1 MGTVEEEADE
11 TGYWLELLVESD
23 HVEAVVAGSLLSECE
38 ELVAICVSSIK
49 AARGS
54 GRRS

>member
-1 MGTVEEEADE
+1 MGTVEEEAYE

-23 HVEAVVAGSLLSECE
+23 HIEAAVVDKLLSESE

-49 AARGS
+49 TARGS